1 MKKRVLSLFVSLVMV
16 ISLVGVLP
24 VTEVSASN
32 TANDLVSIA
41 ESQLG
46 NGYSKYSKYPS
57 AWCADFVSWCARQ
70 SGVTSIPST
79 ASCKNQYDGMKNN
92 GCKEVSNPQKGD
104 IVFFY
109 CTKCSGVANK
119 WCHVGIMIN
128 STTSIDGNY
137 GGKVAYDKS
146 YSHYGSLGYKHSSG
160 ITKKYV
166 RPNYETSSPNPPSN
180 LSISTDKAYYK
191 VGETVTFSFTSND
204 SAELYIPI
212 DYNGVRSEFIN
223 VSGRT
228 SYTCTFSQPGWY
240 GFFLYA
246 KNSSG
251 ESSTVGDYK
260 NIRVDNTA
268 PSDFSISTDKKI
280 YYAGENVLFSYNSI
294 NAAELYIPID
304 VNGTREHFIDVSSK
318 TSYSRSFTATG
329 VYYYTLYGRN
339 AVGECGA
346 QYNPFYVFN
355 KPNLGDEFYA
365 KIKVKA
371 EPEFLLSNVSDDLIL
386 QFEDNNKS
394 LEQTWKFKKNSDGSF
409 CITSLSTGN
418 AIDLENWTDAD
429 GANVALH
436 KYANTTN
443 QNWNIYEIG
452 KNVYS
457 FKPQCSNMRVLD
469 VPFEK
474 FENGTSI
481 KMHEFLGSAAQK
493 FTIEK
498 VSCPHNYTSKVIESA
513 TCTTDGLQIRTCL
526 ICGETETQTVP
537 ATGHNYTS
545 KVIAPTLIEQ
555 GYTLHTCSVCG
566 DSYKDNYVSSL
577 CETQLKYQL
586 AKLANGTYAVRF
598 VFAVDEEEAIAAKK
612 ASIYLTTKDG
622 TNTKETSFNTAYRSI
637 YAGGKLVSAG
647 EGKVFLTAKYVNI
660 PEEELNLLATL
671 NFDGDIYKRNV
682 QI

>member
-1 MKKRVLSLFVSLVMV
+1 MRKRFLSLFMSLIMA
-16 ISLVGVLP
+16 ISLVGVMPAAMVGAASAKMESALQWAINIANDNSHGYSQTSRWGP
-24 VTEVSASN
+24 DYDCSSFVISALKSAGYDVGSATYTGNMRSQLTARGFTWIPWSQIGSVSNLKRGDILLNEKTHTEFYLGNNTNVGAHSNRGYPQTGDQTGTEVS
-32 TANDLVSIA
+32 VS
-41 ESQLG
+41 
-46 NGYSKYSKYPS
+46 GYYYHP
-57 AWCADFVSWCARQ
+57 WD
-70 SGVTSIPST
+70 GVLR
-79 ASCKNQYDGMKNN
+79 
-92 GCKEVSNPQKGD
+92 E
-104 IVFFY
+104 
-109 CTKCSGVANK
+109 
-119 WCHVGIMIN
+119 
-128 STTSIDGNY
+128 NY
-137 GGKVAYDKS
+137 
-146 YSHYGSLGYKHSSG
+146 
-160 ITKKYV
+160 T
-166 RPNYETSSPNPPSN
+166 PNPPSN
-180 LSISTDKAYYK
+180 LSITTDKACYK
-191 VGETVTFSFTSND
+191 VGETITFSFTSND
-204 SAELYIPI
+204 STELYIPI

-228 SYTCTFSQPGWY
+228 SYTCSFSQPGWY
-240 GFFLYA
+240 GFYLYA

-268 PSDFSISTDKKI
+268 PSDLSISTNKKI
-280 YYAGENVLFSYNSI
+280 YYAGENVCFSFNSI

-318 TSYSRSFTATG
+318 TSYSRSFTTTG

-339 AVGECGA
+339 AVGDCGA
-346 QYNPFYVFN
+346 QYSPFYVFN

-371 EPEFLLSNVSDDLIL
+371 EPEFLLSNVSDALIL
-386 QFEDNNKS
+386 QSEDNNKS

-409 CITSLSTGN
+409 GITSLSTGN

-443 QNWNIYEIG
+443 QNWNIYEIE

-457 FKPQCSNMRVLD
+457 FGPQCSNMRVLD

-474 FENGTSI
+474 FDNGTSI

-493 FTIEK
+493 FIIEK

-526 ICGETETQTVP
+526 ICGETETQTIP
-537 ATGHNYTS
+537 ETGHNYTS
-545 KVIAPTLIEQ
+545 KVIAPTLIAQ
-555 GYTLHTCSVCG
+555 GYTLYTCSVCG
-566 DSYKDNYVSSL
+566 DSYKDNYVSPL
-577 CETQLKYQL
+577 RETQLKYQL

-612 ASIYLTTKDG
+612 ASIYLTTKNG
-622 TNTKETSFNTAYRSI
+622 TNTKETPFNTAYRSI

-671 NFDGDIYKRNV
+671 NFDGDIYTRNV

>member
-1 MKKRVLSLFVSLVMV
+1 MRKRFLSLFISLVMV

-32 TANDLVSIA
+32 TANDIVSIA

-180 LSISTDKAYYK
+180 VRLEKNQFWYDIQDTI
-191 VGETVTFSFTSND
+191 
-204 SAELYIPI
+204 ELYPKSDGATSYVVSVVKDGIRII
-212 DYNGVRSEFIN
+212 DCVGVNESYKFSASQWGYGNYYAWITACNSAGCVDSQGIEFSVVGSANYNNIN
-223 VSGRT
+223 VSKSYYSLNDTVNISVSTVCAKGQCIGIDKIT
-228 SYTCTFSQPGWY
+228 SNGSTRVITENCDSSYSI
-240 GFFLYA
+240 LA
-246 KNSSG
+246 KNLGVGKYSAYFTVYNGSG
-251 ESSTVGDYK
+251 GIDTKRVYF
-260 NIRVDNTA
+260 NIITN
-268 PSDFSISTDKKI
+268 P
-280 YYAGENVLFSYNSI
+280 SYNSI
-294 NAAELYIPID
+294 NSE
-304 VNGTREHFIDVSSK
+304 
-318 TSYSRSFTATG
+318 
-329 VYYYTLYGRN
+329 
-339 AVGECGA
+339 
-346 QYNPFYVFN
+346 
-355 KPNLGDEFYA
+355 
-365 KIKVKA
+365 
-371 EPEFLLSNVSDDLIL
+371 
-386 QFEDNNKS
+386 
-394 LEQTWKFKKNSDGSF
+394 
-409 CITSLSTGN
+409 
-418 AIDLENWTDAD
+418 
-429 GANVALH
+429 
-436 KYANTTN
+436 
-443 QNWNIYEIG
+443 
-452 KNVYS
+452 KNVYDLNEVININVDTVGADGWVIGIDKIDS
-457 FKPQCSNMRVLD
+457 QIKTRIITEQCQSTYTISAKSLGVGEYSAYFSIYNSYGGIDTQSVHFNIGNNNHLWEDWNITEKSTCTDQGKQIRVCSN
-469 VPFEK
+469 
-474 FENGTSI
+474 
-481 KMHEFLGSAAQK
+481 
-493 FTIEK
+493 
-498 VSCPHNYTSKVIESA
+498 
-513 TCTTDGLQIRTCL
+513 
-526 ICGETETQTVP
+526 CGAMETQTIP

-545 KVIAPTLIEQ
+545 KVIAPTLIAQ

-566 DSYKDNYVSSL
+566 DSYKDNYVSPL
-577 CETQLKYQL
+577 RETQLKYQL
-586 AKLANGTYAVRF
+586 AKLTNGTYAVRF

-612 ASIYLTTKDG
+612 ASIYLTTKNG
-622 TNTKETSFNTAYRSI
+622 TNTKETPFNTAYRSI
-637 YAGGKLVSAG
+637 YAGGKLVSAS

-671 NFDGDIYKRNV
+671 NFDGDIYTRNV

>member
-1 MKKRVLSLFVSLVMV
+1 MV

-109 CTKCSGVANK
+109 CTKCSGVSNK

-146 YSHYGSLGYKHSSG
+146 YSHYGSLGYKHSIG

-180 LSISTDKAYYK
+180 VRLEKNQSWYDIQDTI
-191 VGETVTFSFTSND
+191 
-204 SAELYIPI
+204 ELYPKSDGATSYVMSVVKDGTRIIDCVGVNGSYKFAASQWGYGNYYAWITACNSAGCVDSQGIEFSVIGSPFYSDVWTSKPI
-212 DYNGVRSEFIN
+212 YDIDDNVSIFVSTVFAKGQCIGIDKEGSGRVITKQCDSTYEISAKDLGVGKYSAYFTVYNGSGGVDTKRVKFII
-223 VSGRT
+223 T
-228 SYTCTFSQPGWY
+228 SR
-240 GFFLYA
+240 A
-246 KNSSG
+246 
-251 ESSTVGDYK
+251 
-260 NIRVDNTA
+260 
-268 PSDFSISTDKKI
+268 
-280 YYAGENVLFSYNSI
+280 
-294 NAAELYIPID
+294 
-304 VNGTREHFIDVSSK
+304 
-318 TSYSRSFTATG
+318 
-329 VYYYTLYGRN
+329 
-339 AVGECGA
+339 
-346 QYNPFYVFN
+346 
-355 KPNLGDEFYA
+355 NLGTEFYA
-365 KIKVKA
+365 RIKNIAANKY
-371 EPEFLLSNVSDDLIL
+371 LTNSNSNVTGKDLDCNRN
-386 QFEDNNKS
+386 QV
-394 LEQTWKFKKNSDGSF
+394 WKFVRQSDGSYKLISVQDNGAID
-409 CITSLSTGN
+409 ITDYGN
-418 AIDLENWTDAD
+418 AGAGTNVQMNSNWDTTAQRFYIYDID
-429 GANVALH
+429 GS
-436 KYANTTN
+436 Y
-443 QNWNIYEIG
+443 Y
-452 KNVYS
+452 
-457 FKPQCSNMRVLD
+457 FKPVCTDMVLD
-469 VPFEK
+469 MSQSTYNLEVWGAGFDWKPQQFDI
-474 FENGTSI
+474 I
-481 KMHEFLGSAAQK
+481 KIDSDDVG
-493 FTIEK
+493 
-498 VSCPHNYTSKVIESA
+498 VHNYISKIV
-513 TCTTDGLQIRTCL
+513 L
-526 ICGETETQTVP
+526 
-537 ATGHNYTS
+537 
-545 KVIAPTLIEQ
+545 PTLKDQ
-555 GYTLHTCSVCG
+555 GYTLNICSVCG
-566 DSYKDNYVSSL
+566 DSYKDNYVSPL
-577 CETQLKYQL
+577 RETQLKYQL